1 MPDVLITGVGVT
13 SPIGIGVEAVA
24 DALKAKRTGI
34 GSVSALADVG
44 WPWPIGGEVDDFEP
58 KKYVQPRKSLKVMA
72 REIQLA
78 FAAGEL
84 AWNDAQMG
92 DVEVDPER
100 VGVVGAAGL
109 LYCGLDEL
117 AAPLAESLND
127 DGVVDLVQ
135 WGEHGIKQLFPLW
148 MLKYLPNMAAC
159 HVGIRRQ
166 AFGPTNTISLGDV
179 SSLLAIGEA
188 TEAIRRGAADVML
201 AGGTST
207 KLDLTDLM
215 FHGGAGLSRRA
226 DEPEKACRPFDA
238 DRDGAVAAEGAA
250 YFVLES
256 RDHAERRGYF
266 QRGGKPWGE
275 LGAIVTRCEPAIE
288 SRKPTGKAI
297 ASAAAA
303 ALSQSNVAADELAM
317 VKAHGS
323 SRVEDDATEAVAL
336 QPIIGDAPVTAPTSY
351 VGSSGAAGGSVE
363 LALTLIA
370 SRLGVVPAT
379 LNYETPDPACPV
391 NASGDHRETKGDATL
406 AVNHALTGQAIAA
419 VVRRAS

>member
-13 SPIGIGVEAVA
+13 SPIGIGVEAVG
-24 DALKAKRTGI
+24 DALRAKRTGI
-34 GSVSALADVG
+34 HRVAELADVG
-44 WPWPIGGEVDDFEP
+44 WPWPIGGQVADFEG

-84 AWNDAQMG
+84 AWDDAQMA
-92 DVEVDPER
+92 DVEIDPQR

-117 AAPLAESLND
+117 APAVGDSLND
-127 DGVVDLVQ
+127 EGVVDLVD
-135 WGEHGIKQLFPLW
+135 WGERGMKQLFPLW

-188 TEAIRRGAADVML
+188 TEAIRRGAADVMI

-226 DEPEKACRPFDA
+226 DAPEKACRPFDA

-256 RDHAERRGYF
+256 REHAERRGYF

-275 LGAIVTRCEPAIE
+275 LAAIVTRCEPAVD

-303 ALSQSNVAADELAM
+303 ALDQSNVASGDLAM
-317 VKAHGS
+317 VKTHGS
-323 SRVEDDATEAVAL
+323 SRVEDDATEAAAL
-336 QPIIGDAPVTAPTSY
+336 RPVVGDAPATAPTSY
-351 VGSSGAAGGSVE
+351 VGSAGAAGGSVE
-363 LALTLIA
+363 LALALIA
-370 SRLGVVPAT
+370 AKQGVVPAT
-379 LNYETPDPACPV
+379 LNYETADPACPL
-391 NASGDHRETKGDATL
+391 NLAADHREVAGDAML
-406 AVNHALTGQAIAA
+406 AVNHALTGQAVAA
-419 VVRRAS
+419 VVKLAS

>member
-1 MPDVLITGVGVT
+1 MPDVLITGVGVV
-13 SPIGIGVEAVA
+13 SPIGIGVEAVWGA
-24 DALKAKRTGI
+24 MQAKQSGIRTI
-34 GSVSALADVG
+34 EELAQVG
-44 WPWPIGGEVDDFEP
+44 WIAPFGGQITDFEG

-84 AWNDAQMG
+84 AWGDAG
-92 DVEVDPER
+92 LESAEVDPER
-100 VGVVGAAGL
+100 VGVVGGAGL

-117 AAPLAESLND
+117 AAPLAESLNEE
-127 DGVVDLVQ
+127 GVVDLVD
-135 WGEHGIKQLFPLW
+135 WGERGMRQLFPLW

-188 TEAIRRGAADVML
+188 AATIERGAADVML

-215 FHGGAGLSRRA
+215 FHGGAGLSRRGDDPA
-226 DEPEKACRPFDA
+226 AACRPFDA
-238 DRDGAVAAEGAA
+238 DRDGFVVGEGAA

-256 RDHAERRGYF
+256 RDHAERRGYA
-266 QRGGKPWGE
+266 QRGGEAWGQ
-275 LGAIVTRCEPAIE
+275 LGAFSTRTEPCIAT
-288 SRKPTGKAI
+288 RQPTGTAI
-297 ASAAAA
+297 KNATDE
-303 ALSQSNVAADELAM
+303 ALSRSNVNASELAM

-323 SRVEDDATEAVAL
+323 GRPETDAMEAAMLAELV
-336 QPIIGDAPVTAPTSY
+336 GEAPVTAPTSF
-351 VGSSGAAGGSVE
+351 VGSSGAAGGAVE
-363 LALTLIA
+363 LALSLIGW
-370 SRLGVVPAT
+370 RHGLVPAT

-391 NASGDHRETKGDATL
+391 NVSSEHRPADGDAML
-406 AVNHALTGQAIAA
+406 ALNYALTGQAVAA
-419 VVRRAS
+419 VIRKA

>member
-1 MPDVLITGVGVT
+1 MPDVLITGVGVA
-13 SPIGIGVEAVA
+13 SPIGIGVEAVGE
-24 DALKAKRTGI
+24 ALRERRSGI
-34 GSVSALADVG
+34 GRVAELAEVG
-44 WPWPIGGEVDDFEP
+44 WPYPIGGRVADFEG
-58 KKYVQPRKSLKVMA
+58 KRYVQPRKSLKVMA

-84 AWNDAQMG
+84 AWADAGMEG
-92 DVEVDPER
+92 AEIDSER
-100 VGVVGAAGL
+100 VGVVGGAGL

-117 AAPLAESLND
+117 AGPVAESLNEE
-127 DGVVDLVQ
+127 GIVDLVE
-135 WGEHGIKQLFPLW
+135 WGKSGMRQLFPLW

-188 TEAIRRGAADVML
+188 VEAIRRGAADVMI

-215 FHGGAGLSRRA
+215 FHGGAGLSSRV

-256 RDHAERRGYF
+256 REHAERRGF
-266 QRGGKPWGE
+266 TQRGGEAWGQ
-275 LGAIVTRCEPAIE
+275 LDAIVMRCEPSIE
-288 SRKPTGKAI
+288 SRQPTGKAI
-297 ASAAAA
+297 ASAVTAAMER
-303 ALSQSNVAADELAM
+303 SGVKPTDLAM

-323 SRVEDDATEAVAL
+323 SRIADDATEARAL
-336 QPIIGDAPVTAPTSY
+336 APLVGDAPVTAPTSY
-351 VGSSGAAGGSVE
+351 VGSSGAAGGSLE
-363 LALTLIA
+363 LALALIGW
-370 SRLGVVPAT
+370 RQGVVPAT
-379 LNYETPDPACPV
+379 LNYETPDPECPV
-391 NASGDHRETKGDATL
+391 NASAEHRDAKGEAML
-406 AVNHALTGQAIAA
+406 ALNYALTGQAVAA
-419 VVRRAS
+419 IVKKP